1 MYNKCFNAIVQSV
14 VDARRGGDENPDSS
28 VVAETMKLLGN
39 SSYGYQIMDRS
50 KHTETKYLN
59 DEKTHKAING
69 KMFKRLNNVSKELYE
84 VELAKSK
91 IKHREPLIVGFFI
104 LQYAKLRMLEL
115 YYNFFDRFC
124 DVDKIEELEMDTDSF
139 YLALAH
145 ENFYDCIRPAK
156 KQEWEALR
164 KQDCNDSFQADAIQ
178 NFFPRTCCSKHKK
191 HDKREPGLFK
201 EEFICTKM
209 ICPCSK
215 TYCCYDAKSDKY
227 KFSSKGLNKRTL
239 EENGDGPMEKYRR
252 VMDEI
257 INLTSTNRG
266 FRTIN
271 HCFATYEQ
279 TKKGLSYFYPK
290 RIVQSDGI
298 HTAPL
303 NI

>member
-1 MYNKCFNAIVQSV
+1 
-14 VDARRGGDENPDSS
+14 
-28 VVAETMKLLGN
+28 
-39 SSYGYQIMDRS
+39 
-50 KHTETKYLN
+50 
-59 DEKTHKAING
+59 
-69 KMFKRLNNVSKELYE
+69 
-84 VELAKSK
+84 
-91 IKHREPLIVGFFI
+91 
-104 LQYAKLRMLEL
+104 MLEL

-124 DVDKIEELEMDTDSF
+124 DVDKFEELEMDTDSL

-145 ENFYDCIRPAK
+145 ENLYDCIRPAK

-201 EEFICTKM
+201 EEFRCTEM
-209 ICPCSK
+209 ICLCSK
-215 TYCCYDAKSDKY
+215 TYCCYDAQSDKY

-271 HCFATYEQ
+271 HCVATYEQ